1 MKPSAALLS
10 LLLLCA
16 PLVSRGAAPTPAAT
30 SDAETADL
38 QAVVNGF
45 ARMSQTRQPP
55 PAWRHDLAHGGLT
68 IYPADEKTFRYSDF
82 QPVQPFVK
90 GPGQFYVVDVF
101 AQGDRHQRPVYLYL
115 LAKQGYHVRTVVA
128 FHIVDGK
135 PRRVADRDVPRKKE
149 AVRPGDLFR

>member
-1 MKPSAALLS
+1 MKTLAASLS
-10 LLLLCA
+10 LLLLFA
-16 PLVSRGAAPTPAAT
+16 PLVSRGAAPAPAETP
-30 SDAETADL
+30 DAETADL

-45 ARMSQTRQPP
+45 VEMSKEHKPTL
-55 PAWRHDLAHGGLT
+55 AWRHDLAHGGLT

-115 LAKQGYHVRTVVA
+115 LSKRGNHVKTVTA
-128 FHIVDGK
+128 FHIVNGK
-135 PRRVADRDVPRKKE
+135 PQRIVDREPRKE
-149 AVRPGDLFR
+149 AVVKPGDLFR